1 VEHDADRGMFHRF
14 RRNGD
19 NRGGA
24 TAEAG
29 RRSAARARW
38 PCSVRAA
45 GGTRGAPGSGTARRT
60 RPACGTRSAGI
71 GTTPRAADRSA
82 ATCAAASC
90 RAARGS
96 ATRRAAAVCPSVR
109 RPRGFG
115 YGAARAAAAADHRTE
130 RPRWSEGC
138 ATDPARKRDAAGR
151 ARRRFRRG
159 TARAR
164 RPHRAPQQN
173 VVPQQGVTQQNQQQ
187 GASQQNRT
195 SRTAPPPA
203 QNIAPQQG
211 ATQQNQQGASQ
222 QNQASRMAP
231 PPAQN
236 IAPQQGIGQRNQDVI
251 PQNQVSRAIPA
262 SAPRARA
269 ASDPRAFSG
278 GVLRNQAFANLA
290 TARDPSVRTLASST
304 FQGRLFN
311 PHWRRHF
318 ARPIVIGWVG
328 PLFWPYAYHDFVDY
342 TFYPYAYDTFW
353 PYAYDD
359 FYEGMFG
366 AYGLG
371 YGGTYASVGP
381 RGGYDGGG
389 YARRGSDRTA
399 YARGSAGS
407 RSVEADLCSGQTA
420 GLTDWP
426 IERIAQTVGPDDTQ
440 RAILDELKDATAKAL
455 DILQAACPTAL
466 PSTPTGR
473 IEAMHQRL
481 DAMLAAV
488 RTVRP
493 VVEKFYQSLNDEQK
507 ARFNALSPDNP
518 DQQQAQRD
526 LTQACNARAS
536 GVASVPL
543 ERIERA
549 VRPDGAQRSALKE
562 LQDATSGAANLLSAD
577 CPTYRA
583 LTPVGRLQAMEQR
596 LDAMLRAVQTVQPA
610 LEKFYGSLGDEQ
622 KERFNRLSPAQG

>member
-1 VEHDADRGMFHRF
+1 MFQWNRIAACFIVSAAMATTAAAQPHK
-14 RRNGD
+14 GGGGGGGAPPG
-19 NRGGA
+19 RGGPA
-24 TAEAG
+24 ASAPQAAP
-29 RRSAARARW
+29 AAR
-38 PCSVRAA
+38 P
-45 GGTRGAPGSGTARRT
+45 APAPHSA
-60 RPACGTRSAGI
+60 PA
-71 GTTPRAADRSA
+71 PRAAPAPQVSAPRPAPQASAPRPAPQVAAPRHAPPQAAAPRAAPPRAAPQQSARPSGGPGASATARHGQQQPQMTGRGGRDGARVAQPTPRENVTRQGGPGGASGA
-82 ATCAAASC
+82 ATSG
-90 RAARGS
+90 RGG
-96 ATRRAAAVCPSVR
+96 RN
-109 RPRGFG
+109 
-115 YGAARAAAAADHRTE
+115 AD
-130 RPRWSEGC
+130 
-138 ATDPARKRDAAGR
+138 
-151 ARRRFRRG
+151 
-159 TARAR
+159 
-164 RPHRAPQQN
+164 PQQN

-211 ATQQNQQGASQ
+211 
-222 QNQASRMAP
+222 
-231 PPAQN
+231 
-236 IAPQQGIGQRNQDVI
+236 QRNQQDVI

-318 ARPIVIGWVG
+318 KRPIVIGWVG
-328 PLFWPYAYHDFVDY
+328 PLFWPYAYYDFVDY

-440 RAILDELKDATAKAL
+440 RAILDELRDATARAL

-473 IEAMHQRL
+473 IEAMRQRL

-518 DQQQAQRD
+518 DQQQAQRN
-526 LTQACNARAS
+526 LTQVCGERAS
-536 GVASVPL
+536 GIASVPL

-562 LQDATSGAANLLSAD
+562 LQDATSEAANLLSAE

>member
-1 VEHDADRGMFHRF
+1 MTG
-14 RRNGD
+14 
-19 NRGGA
+19 RGGPD
-24 TAEAG
+24 G
-29 RRSAARARW
+29 ARVAQ
-38 PCSVRAA
+38 P
-45 GGTRGAPGSGTARRT
+45 
-60 RPACGTRSAGI
+60 
-71 GTTPRAADRSA
+71 TPRENVTRQGGPGGASGA
-82 ATCAAASC
+82 ATSG
-90 RAARGS
+90 RG
-96 ATRRAAAVCPSVR
+96 
-109 RPRGFG
+109 
-115 YGAARAAAAADHRTE
+115 
-130 RPRWSEGC
+130 
-138 ATDPARKRDAAGR
+138 GR
-151 ARRRFRRG
+151 NA
-159 TARAR
+159 
-164 RPHRAPQQN
+164 APQQN

-187 GASQQNRT
+187 GTTQQNRT

-211 ATQQNQQGASQ
+211 
-222 QNQASRMAP
+222 
-231 PPAQN
+231 
-236 IAPQQGIGQRNQDVI
+236 QRNQQDVI

-262 SAPRARA
+262 SA
-269 ASDPRAFSG
+269 PRAFSG

-318 ARPIVIGWVG
+318 ERPIVIGWVG

-389 YARRGSDRTA
+389 YARPGSNRTA

-426 IERIAQTVGPDDTQ
+426 IERIAQTVNPDAAQ
-440 RAILDELKDATAKAL
+440 RAILDELKDATARAL

-473 IEAMHQRL
+473 IEAMRQRL

-493 VVEKFYQSLNDEQK
+493 VVEKFYQLLNDEQK

-562 LQDATSGAANLLSAD
+562 LQDATSEAANLLSEE

-583 LTPVGRLQAMEQR
+583 LTPVVRLQAMEQR
-596 LDAMLRAVQTVQPA
+596 LDAMLRAVQTVQAA